1 MIFFTLVE
9 AAEFKF
15 KISTVLRAGGY
26 SGEPDVAWK

>member
-15 KISTVLRAGGY
+15 KISTVLRAGG
-26 SGEPDVAWK
+26 EPDVAWK